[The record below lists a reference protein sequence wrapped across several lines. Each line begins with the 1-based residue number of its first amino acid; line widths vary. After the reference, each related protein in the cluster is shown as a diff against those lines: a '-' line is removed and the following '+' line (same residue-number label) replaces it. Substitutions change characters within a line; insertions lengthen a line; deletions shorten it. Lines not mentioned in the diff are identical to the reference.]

1 MALETAPVPHER
13 RVAVVGRLIER
24 DLRLLRCD
32 VAQHAPII
40 LLHRC
45 DRQRRL
51 REVGL
56 RIVEG
61 DLELTGIQAIQD
73 LALVDVLV
81 LGDVDLLDDAGDVG
95 RDADR
100 LGVDIGIVRRHH
112 LAASDVP
119 VGAGNQC
126 ERQQRKHCP
135 ADGPPVRTAA
145 APSRARRP
153 ESRLADPAAAVVCR
167 GAQPAL
173 RPLPRA
179 ANPMSR
185 RRAYHI
191 LQLSEFVRRK
201 VLTTDLNENPMA
213 IAYGVERNSGMDRGD
228 LANLTAFVA
237 VADQRSFRAAATR
250 LGVTPSA
257 LSHSMRQLEERL
269 GVRLL
274 HRTTR
279 SVSATDAGQRLL
291 NQLRPAIDQIA
302 GALENLNQERLR
314 PMGRLRIYATSHL
327 VATAVVVPIWD
338 RFLSTYPEV
347 HLELHVGDAPIDI
360 VAEGYDAG
368 LGPQDRAAAD
378 MIAVRVTGPM
388 KIAIVG
394 APAYFARQRTPRT
407 PDDLARQ
414 SCIQYRLAVGGGTL
428 VWTLVRSGKMRRIS
442 VDGRVMVNDADL
454 ATRAAVDGL
463 GIAYTP
469 EALAQP
475 FLRSGQLVR
484 VLEDWSPSFEG
495 FFVYYPGT
503 GRCRQVCAP
512 SLT

>member
-1 MALETAPVPHER
+1 
-13 RVAVVGRLIER
+13 
-24 DLRLLRCD
+24 
-32 VAQHAPII
+32 
-40 LLHRC
+40 
-45 DRQRRL
+45 
-51 REVGL
+51 
-56 RIVEG
+56 
-61 DLELTGIQAIQD
+61 
-73 LALVDVLV
+73 
-81 LGDVDLLDDAGDVG
+81 
-95 RDADR
+95 
-100 LGVDIGIVRRHH
+100 
-112 LAASDVP
+112 
-119 VGAGNQC
+119 
-126 ERQQRKHCP
+126 
-135 ADGPPVRTAA
+135 
-145 APSRARRP
+145 
-153 ESRLADPAAAVVCR
+153 
-167 GAQPAL
+167 
-173 RPLPRA
+173 
-179 ANPMSR
+179 
-185 RRAYHI
+185 
-191 LQLSEFVRRK
+191 
-201 VLTTDLNENPMA
+201 
-213 IAYGVERNSGMDRGD
+213 MDRSD

-257 LSHSMRQLEERL
+257 LSHSMRQLEQRL

-378 MIAVRVTGPM
+378 MIAVPVTGPM
-388 KIAIVG
+388 KMAIVG
-394 APAYFARQRTPRT
+394 APVYFARRRPPRT

-428 VWTLVRSGKMRRIS
+428 VWQLVRSGKMRRIS
-442 VDGRVMVNDADL
+442 VDGRVMVNDANL

-463 GIAYTP
+463 GLAYTP
-469 EALAQP
+469 EALAEP

-495 FFVYYPGT
+495 LFVFYPGH
-503 GRCRQVCAP
+503 RHVPA
-512 SLT
+512 SLRAFIDMLRATSGSASPRSSRKNPFAKERTVGC